1 MEDDSGRGNS
11 WSKGRNKLG
20 LFQNRLKAGILDKDA
35 PASGGNGM
43 RAVVRTFGTCEVG
56 ARGWR
61 VSLSVKEGHLI
72 RE

>member
-1 MEDDSGRGNS
+1 MGDGSGRGNS
-11 WSKGRNKLG
+11 WSKGRSKVG
-20 LFQNRLKAGILDKDA
+20 LFPNRWKAGLLDQDA

-43 RAVVRTFGTCEVG
+43 QAAARTFVTCEVG
-56 ARGWR
+56 ARSWH

>member
-1 MEDDSGRGNS
+1 MGDDSGRGNS

-20 LFQNRLKAGILDKDA
+20 LFQNRQKAGILDKDA

-43 RAVVRTFGTCEVG
+43 RAVARAFGTCEVG
-56 ARGWR
+56 ARSWH

-72 RE
+72 KE